1 MKLAMTTGA
10 APLLLLAA
18 IVATTAIAALPAQ
31 AQHSHQHPAPATAQ
45 ATPVQRWATD
55 APLRTGMAKIRT
67 AVDALQHYERGHMG
81 PEQAV
86 ELATQIQQQ
95 IAYLVANCKLEP
107 QADAALHVIIAE
119 LGASAQALKDDPSDL
134 SVIPAMRQALQHY
147 PRQFNDPGW
156 AAEEPEETR

>member
-1 MKLAMTTGA
+1 MKLAFSIVSW
-10 APLLLLAA
+10 PLLLCAA
-18 IVATTAIAALPAQ
+18 ITAPPAL
-31 AQHSHQHPAPATAQ
+31 AQHSHQHPAPAVAQ
-45 ATPVQRWATD
+45 AAPAQRWATD

-86 ELATQIQQQ
+86 ALATQVQQQ

-119 LGASAQALKDDPSDL
+119 LGAGAQALKDNPADL
-134 SVIPAMRQALQHY
+134 AAIPPMRQALQHY
-147 PRQFNDPGW
+147 PRQFNDPTW
-156 AAEEPEETR
+156 LQAEPEEAR

>member
-1 MKLAMTTGA
+1 MKRALTTCA
-10 APLLLLAA
+10 LPLLLLAA
-18 IVATTAIAALPAQ
+18 VTALPAQ
-31 AQHSHQHPAPATAQ
+31 AQHSHEHPAPAAAQ
-45 ATPVQRWATD
+45 ATPAQRWATD

-134 SVIPAMRQALQHY
+134 SVIPPMRQALQHY
-147 PRQFNDPGW
+147 PRQFDDSTW
-156 AAEEPEETR
+156 AADEAEETP

>member
-31 AQHSHQHPAPATAQ
+31 AQHSHQHPAPAVAQ
-45 ATPVQRWATD
+45 ATPAQRWATD

-86 ELATQIQQQ
+86 ELANQVQQQ
-95 IAYLVANCKLEP
+95 IAYMVANCKLEP
-107 QADAALHVIIAE
+107 QAGAALHVI
-119 LGASAQALKDDPSDL
+119 S
-134 SVIPAMRQALQHY
+134 
-147 PRQFNDPGW
+147 
-156 AAEEPEETR
+156 

>member
-1 MKLAMTTGA
+1 MKLALTTCA
-10 APLLLLAA
+10 MPLLLF
-18 IVATTAIAALPAQ
+18 TAFTALPAQAQ
-31 AQHSHQHPAPATAQ
+31 AQHSHQHPAPAVAQ
-45 ATPVQRWATD
+45 ATPAQRWTTD

-67 AVDALQHYERGHMG
+67 AVDVLQHYERGHMG

-134 SVIPAMRQALQHY
+134 SVIPTMRQALQHY
-147 PRQFNDPGW
+147 PRQFNDPAW
-156 AAEEPEETR
+156 IEVESEEAG

>member
-1 MKLAMTTGA
+1 MKPAMTTFTM
-10 APLLLLAA
+10 PLLLLAA
-18 IVATTAIAALPAQ
+18 IVATTAMASLPAQ
-31 AQHSHQHPAPATAQ
+31 AQHSHQHPAPAVAQ
-45 ATPVQRWATD
+45 ATPAQRWATD
-55 APLRTGMAKIRT
+55 APLRAGMAKIRT

-107 QADAALHVIIAE
+107 QADAALHVIIAQ
-119 LGASAQALKDDPSDL
+119 LGAGAQALKDNPADL
-134 SVIPAMRQALQHY
+134 GAIPPMRQALQHY

-156 AAEEPEETR
+156 AADEAEETR

>member
-1 MKLAMTTGA
+1 MKLAMTTA
-10 APLLLLAA
+10 AMPLLLLA
-18 IVATTAIAALPAQ
+18 AIAALPAQ
-31 AQHSHQHPAPATAQ
+31 AQHSHQHPAPAVAQ
-45 ATPVQRWATD
+45 ATPAQRWATD

-86 ELATQIQQQ
+86 ELATQVQQQ

-119 LGASAQALKDDPSDL
+119 LGAGAQALKDNPADL
-134 SVIPAMRQALQHY
+134 AAIPPMRQALQHY
-147 PRQFNDPGW
+147 PRQFNDPTW
-156 AAEEPEETR
+156 TVAEPEEAR

>member
-1 MKLAMTTGA
+1 MKLAMTTCA
-10 APLLLLAA
+10 MPLLLLAA
-18 IVATTAIAALPAQ
+18 ITALPAQ
-31 AQHSHQHPAPATAQ
+31 AQHSHQHPAPVTAQ
-45 ATPVQRWATD
+45 ATPAQRWATD

-86 ELATQIQQQ
+86 ELATQIQQH

-134 SVIPAMRQALQHY
+134 SVIPPMRQALQHY
-147 PRQFNDPGW
+147 PRQFDDPGW
-156 AAEEPEETR
+156 AAEEPEETH

>member
-1 MKLAMTTGA
+1 MKLAMTTCA
-10 APLLLLAA
+10 MPLLLLAGL
-18 IVATTAIAALPAQ
+18 TALPAR
-31 AQHSHQHPAPATAQ
+31 AQHSHQHPAPAAAQTAP
-45 ATPVQRWATD
+45 AQRWATD

-86 ELATQIQQQ
+86 ESATQIQQH
-95 IAYLVANCKLEP
+95 IAYLVANCKLQP

-134 SVIPAMRQALQHY
+134 SAIPPMRQALQHY
-147 PRQFNDPGW
+147 PRQFDDTTW
-156 AAEEPEETR
+156 AADEAEETH